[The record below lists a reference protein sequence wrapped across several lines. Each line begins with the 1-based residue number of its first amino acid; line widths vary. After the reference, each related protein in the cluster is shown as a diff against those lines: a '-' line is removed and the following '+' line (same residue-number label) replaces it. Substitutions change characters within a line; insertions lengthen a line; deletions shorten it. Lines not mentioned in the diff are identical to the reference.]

1 MRCAGQGR
9 QTDPGF
15 EVETAGAVTQ
25 KFCSIGWVRREAMM
39 KAAMASAM
47 AATGGSDCGSEG
59 PRTVARGAKRS
70 GRESRDCTARA
81 AADLGDV
88 TRTKAWAGSL
98 APRSVSAVRAPR
110 ACLLVRRLA
119 AAIGPLPYA
128 IERPSE
134 LQPTNDNN
142 DDDSGRRQR
151 LRRRSPMTAVTYFFS
166 GSGFVCGTPG
176 ALPALTAPPGV
187 NGNVANIDFAWF
199 CICSCICTNMFFD
212 CSI

>member
-1 MRCAGQGR
+1 MRLAGQGR
-9 QTDPGF
+9 QADPGF
-15 EVETAGAVTQ
+15 EVETAGAVTE
-25 KFCSIGWVRREAMM
+25 KICSIGWVRREAMM
-39 KAAMASAM
+39 RAAMASAL
-47 AATGGSDCGSEG
+47 AATAGSEG

-81 AADLGDV
+81 AMNLGDV
-88 TRTKAWAGSL
+88 RATKGCAGSL
-98 APRSVSAVRAPR
+98 APRSVSAVRPPR
-110 ACLLVRRLA
+110 IRLLVPRLA
-119 AAIGPLPYA
+119 AAFGPLPYA
-128 IERPSE
+128 IGARLNRSRTTVAMTTTAPAPP
-134 LQPTNDNN
+134 LAND
-142 DDDSGRRQR
+142 RR
-151 LRRRSPMTAVTYFFS
+151 YFFS